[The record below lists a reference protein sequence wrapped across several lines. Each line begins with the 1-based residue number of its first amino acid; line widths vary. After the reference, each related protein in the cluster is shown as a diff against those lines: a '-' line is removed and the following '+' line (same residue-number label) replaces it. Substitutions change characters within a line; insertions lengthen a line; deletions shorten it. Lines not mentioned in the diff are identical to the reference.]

1 MRHHSYS
8 LPKKMMFA
16 KFAHGRTKNVTSK
29 VPFRINARELKIVF
43 EKHFSLNDNM
53 KTTSHVVLNPI
64 IIFVNIHFNLNFLS
78 SLALTQSF
86 RRISYFLSRHY
97 LIVLIIFFQ
106 TFNQLLNFV
115 IVKRDWREV
124 T

>member
-1 MRHHSYS
+1 
-8 LPKKMMFA
+8 
-16 KFAHGRTKNVTSK
+16 
-29 VPFRINARELKIVF
+29 
-43 EKHFSLNDNM
+43 M